1 MMRQSTLRL
10 STLPKTWIL
19 DLDGLLVPHNGHLSG
34 PDRLLPGVADFVKKI
49 GPHDKV
55 VLLSSRDP
63 SLQDAAIAFLKNAG
77 IHAAGAVFGLPH
89 GERILFND
97 RKPSGLATA
106 HAVNLDRDQGLE
118 NIAFMYDPAL

>member
-1 MMRQSTLRL
+1 MMRL
-10 STLPKTWIL
+10 SALPKTWIL

-34 PDRLLPGVADFVKKI
+34 SDRLLPGVAEFAKKI

-63 SLQDAAIAFLKNAG
+63 DSQDAAIAFLRDAG
-77 IHAAGAVFGLPH
+77 IHVAGAVFGLPH

-97 RKPSGLATA
+97 RKPSGLPTA
-106 HAVNLDRDQGLE
+106 HAINLDRDQGLE
-118 NIAFMYDPAL
+118 DVSFICDPKL

>member
-1 MMRQSTLRL
+1 MMRL
-10 STLPKTWIL
+10 SALPKTWIL

-34 PDRLLPGVADFVKKI
+34 SDRLLPGVAEFAKKI
-49 GPHDKV
+49 GPDDKV

-63 SLQDAAIAFLKNAG
+63 DLQDAAIAFLRDAG
-77 IHAAGAVFGLPH
+77 IHVAGAVFGLPH

-106 HAVNLDRDQGLE
+106 HAINLDRDQGLE
-118 NIAFMYDPAL
+118 DVSFICDPKL

>member
-1 MMRQSTLRL
+1 MMRL

-34 PDRLLPGVADFVKKI
+34 SDRLLPGVAEFAKKI
-49 GPHDKV
+49 GPDDKV

-63 SLQDAAIAFLKNAG
+63 DLQDAAIAFLRDAG
-77 IHAAGAVFGLPH
+77 IHVAGTVFGLPH

-97 RKPSGLATA
+97 RKPSGLPTA
-106 HAVNLDRDQGLE
+106 HAINLDRDQGLADV
-118 NIAFMYDPAL
+118 NFICDPKL